1 MTGGTASSPPPG
13 LHPPSMTAYTYT
25 MSNHDSHPAPQ
36 PSTDR
41 PTATYPTSRP
51 AAPTAYPLPEG
62 WRIDPAGYLP
72 QPSADGGTAAAR
84 LEEAD
89 ATPTVVLP
97 AKAATRE
104 AILPT
109 PFPEVGP
116 ALAATPGTTADA
128 AFTARAGARV
138 GARVYHTAQTDRRS
152 APCTMGRRER
162 LALQRGRRERRERV
176 RRHLRAALT
185 AIALAAALL
194 SVLQAYAAQGIS
206 QARQAALAARTE
218 GGAPAAAPAS
228 APSSTM
234 SGQTSAP
241 TTMSDRTSATPM
253 SGQTDT
259 HSDWVTQDTGA
270 PYVRT
275 NPHASPLADLPRC
288 TTSPTTP
295 MPCLAHVSTNSDRA
309 VVLEEDGSLTALVRR

>member
-1 MTGGTASSPPPG
+1 
-13 LHPPSMTAYTYT
+13 MTAYTYT
-25 MSNHDSHPAPQ
+25 MSNHDSYPAPQ

-41 PTATYPTSRP
+41 PTAAYPTGRP

-72 QPSADGGTAAAR
+72 QPYADGGTSAAC

-97 AKAATRE
+97 AKATTRE
-104 AILPT
+104 AILPA

-116 ALAATPGTTADA
+116 ALAATPGATADA

-152 APCTMGRRER
+152 APCTK
-162 LALQRGRRERRERV
+162 GRRERRERV
-176 RRHLRAALT
+176 RRNLRAALT

-206 QARQAALAARTE
+206 QARQAALAASSPS
-218 GGAPAAAPAS
+218 ASSPSASSQPAMP
-228 APSSTM
+228 
-234 SGQTSAP
+234 GQTP
-241 TTMSDRTSATPM
+241 L
-253 SGQTDT
+253 
-259 HSDWVTQDTGA
+259 WVTQDTHA
-270 PYVRT
+270 PYSKDDAAAT
-275 NPHASPLADLPRC
+275 PLNLPRC
-288 TTSPTTP
+288 TTAPDTP
-295 MPCLAHVSTNSDRA
+295 MPCLAHLHTSPSGAPDR
-309 VVLEEDGSLTALVRR
+309 VVTLEEDGSMVAFVPR

>member
-1 MTGGTASSPPPG
+1 
-13 LHPPSMTAYTYT
+13 MTAYTYT
-25 MSNHDSHPAPQ
+25 MSNHDSYPAPQ

-41 PTATYPTSRP
+41 PTATYPTGRP
-51 AAPTAYPLPEG
+51 AAPTAYPLPER

-97 AKAATRE
+97 AEAVTRR

-116 ALAATPGTTADA
+116 ALAATPGAAADA
-128 AFTARAGARV
+128 AFIARAGARA

-152 APCTMGRRER
+152 TSRTEGR
-162 LALQRGRRERRERV
+162 LARTERRALPRGRRERRERV

-206 QARQAALAARTE
+206 QARQTALAART
-218 GGAPAAAPAS
+218 GGAAPTAAPTA
-228 APSSTM
+228 ATSSTM
-234 SGQTSAP
+234 SGQTP
-241 TTMSDRTSATPM
+241 TPATMSDRTSTTPM
-253 SGQTDT
+253 SGQTDVR
-259 HSDWVTQDTGA
+259 SDWVTQDTGA

-275 NPHASPLADLPRC
+275 NPHASPLTELPRC

-295 MPCLAHVSTNSDRA
+295 MPCLAHVSANSDRV